1 MIILALGSNL
11 DGAFG
16 TPYQSI
22 SRALDELA
30 ASGIEIQVTSRLH
43 RTRAHGG
50 HPQPDFLNA
59 IATVHT
65 PLPAY
70 ALLGILKRIEAQAGR
85 RGSTRARR
93 WIPRPLDL
101 DIVSYK
107 GLIYNWKM
115 NQPLEG
121 GRVVLPHPRAHE
133 RAFVLRPLC
142 EVAPFW
148 HHPVFG
154 LTAVEFLKRPTVR
167 QTGEILGVGEFL
179 R

>member
-1 MIILALGSNL
+1 MR
-11 DGAFG
+11 
-16 TPYQSI
+16 T
-22 SRALDELA
+22 
-30 ASGIEIQVTSRLH
+30 SGLIYVAIGRS
-43 RTRAHGG
+43 AH
-50 HPQPDFLNA
+50 Q
-59 IATVHT
+59 
-65 PLPAY
+65 
-70 ALLGILKRIEAQAGR
+70 
-85 RGSTRARR
+85 

-154 LTAVEFLKRPTVR
+154 LTAPELLKRPTVR
-167 QTGEILGVGEFL
+167 QTGEILSVGEFL